1 MRHDRMTLVR
11 HDGLTQSFHETEVT
25 MRESPALSPI
35 ALELLRWCADDFT
48 ELFAVRQIVKR
59 ELAVDDPQRERQA
72 ALSALDELITLDL
85 ISVRDEAAAEASTWD
100 ESATRTRTKLTAA
113 WESSAASMG
122 VGPWLY
128 ATAMGLA
135 LDTDR
140 RASVATQEEL
150 DQ

>member
-1 MRHDRMTLVR
+1 MTLVR
-11 HDGLTQSFHETEVT
+11 HDGLTQSFHEIEVT

-100 ESATRTRTKLTAA
+100 ESATRTRTQTHCRVGVL
-113 WESSAASMG
+113 SSEHGRRPVALRDR
-122 VGPWLY
+122 VGS
-128 ATAMGLA
+128 G
-135 LDTDR
+135 R
-140 RASVATQEEL
+140 
-150 DQ
+150 